1 MYKNRRQFARRRAAA
16 FPHLESRH
24 AEGIP
29 LLVMLSVIRPKM
41 ENRIEKKKQIWN
53 RAGLRRKL
61 LYAGS
66 FLKRPVAAF
75 HSKASVREEKR
86 PGRISQY

>member
-41 ENRIEKKKQIWN
+41 ENRIEKKNKSGI
-53 RAGLRRKL
+53 ALGCDE
-61 LYAGS
+61 S
-66 FLKRPVAAF
+66 FYMQAAF
-75 HSKASVREEKR
+75 
-86 PGRISQY
+86 